1 MEQGGPQA
9 LRAKPRGGRH
19 PFVPPERLDDLGE
32 ILSRGAL
39 SFGYDTDL
47 WTLPRVARVLEKE
60 WGVHYSHSGVWL
72 LLKKHELAS
81 FAPHDLGELKRGVRL
96 AVMRMRDRPMLLRQL
111 ARSSE
116 LS

>member
-19 PFVPPERLDDLGE
+19 SFVPPERLDGLGE

-47 WTLPRVARVLEKE
+47 CTLPRVARVLEKE

-72 LLKKHELAS
+72 LLKIRVVLVRGKEGKPELVLERMSREGAQL
-81 FAPHDLGELKRGVRL
+81 FTRLNLGRFIPGPR
-96 AVMRMRDRPMLLRQL
+96 
-111 ARSSE
+111 
-116 LS
+116 

>member
-81 FAPHDLGELKRGVRL
+81 FAPHDLGMLKRGVRL
-96 AVMRMRDRPMLLRQL
+96 AVMRMRDRPMLLR
-111 ARSSE
+111 
-116 LS
+116 